1 MKRLIFVNGTMG
13 VGKTSTCRE
22 LLNLLQPGVFLD
34 GDWCWYMNPF
44 QVTDETKQMVQK
56 NICFLLNNFLACT
69 EYENVIFSWV
79 MQQESIMDHLLGR
92 LNLTDV
98 KVYKF
103 TLAISREALAT
114 RLSQAI
120 NSGER
125 TPDVLQRSMDRLPL
139 YPAMNTVHIDVSN
152 ISQLDAARLMIDH
165 MTV

>member
-13 VGKTSTCRE
+13 VGKTSTCKE
-22 LLNLLQPGVFLD
+22 LLNLLQPSVFLD

-56 NICFLLNNFLACT
+56 NISFLLNNFLACT
-69 EYENVIFSWV
+69 QYENVIFSWV
-79 MQQESIMDHLLGR
+79 MQQESIMDHLLGQ

-98 KVYKF
+98 EVYKF
-103 TLAISREALAT
+103 TLAISREALAP

-120 NSGER
+120 KNGER
-125 TPDVLQRSMDRLPL
+125 TPDVLQRSMDRLAL
-139 YPAMNTVHIDVSN
+139 YRDMNTVHIDVSN